1 MANHST
7 IFEIIRNIFQKEKAV
22 LKKSMQ
28 ERDDTVS
35 IQAGSLCGSKM
46 NLVGLKKSAHILLNN
61 SVSAHTSSCI
71 GWKTVSHSSRN

>member
-28 ERDDTVS
+28 ERDDTRDDSRKGWKFVWVENEFS
-35 IQAGSLCGSKM
+35 ETEEECPYT
-46 NLVGLKKSAHILLNN
+46 LKQFSFCTHILLHRVEN
-61 SVSAHTSSCI
+61 C
-71 GWKTVSHSSRN
+71 